1 MEETILKLIKEK
13 GSFTIET
20 RKKEEERIIKN

>member
-13 GSFTIET
+13 GFFTIET
-20 RKKEEERIIKN
+20 IEKEEERIIKN